1 MAFSLIICMETLE
14 NMLEINLAILGQK
27 NYSNSTLPS
36 LVEALFKKNGSFADI
51 DSKAKVKKKGI
62 KGFQQEPNISPLKKE
77 EKQPYGPFEVFK
89 DYISAAKNILY
100 GYYSKAR
107 GKFAGFAGVGYT
119 DKLLKEFEDYGV
131 VYFKTVFKKLQRLT
145 PLGIVQR
152 HLEGLWIYMAKKI
165 K

>member
-1 MAFSLIICMETLE
+1 MQNLE
-14 NMLEINLAILGQK
+14 NILEINMAIFGQK
-27 NYSNSTLPS
+27 ASMGNTLHGI
-36 LVEALFKKNGSFADI
+36 VEALFKKNDSFADT
-51 DSKAKVKKKGI
+51 DSEAKVKKKGI
-62 KGFQQEPNISPLKKE
+62 KDFQQEPDISPIKKE
-77 EKQPYGPFEVFK
+77 EKQLYGPFEIFK

-107 GKFAGFAGVGYT
+107 GKFAGFAGIGYT

>member
-1 MAFSLIICMETLE
+1 MQNLE
-14 NMLEINLAILGQK
+14 NILEINMAIFGQK
-27 NYSNSTLPS
+27 ASMGNTLHGI
-36 LVEALFKKNGSFADI
+36 VEALFKKNDSFADT
-51 DSKAKVKKKGI
+51 DSEAKVKKKSI
-62 KGFQQEPNISPLKKE
+62 KDFQQEPDISPLKKE
-77 EKQPYGPFEVFK
+77 EKQLYGPFEVFK

-107 GKFAGFAGVGYT
+107 GKLAGFAGIGYT